1 MDWVGGFTS
10 FSTVF
15 HMQDDKEGVLR
26 LADVYEGAL
35 CNEAS
40 G

>member
-1 MDWVGGFTS
+1 MGCVGGFTS
-10 FSTVF
+10 FSTIF

-26 LADVYEGAL
+26 LSDVYEGAL
-35 CNEAS
+35 CNEVS